1 MQQFKYL
8 FFLVVILACSAAMA
22 KDKQTI
28 SKKQAAAIVTK
39 EVPGKIIHVQE
50 TKQFYKVRV
59 LRPKGKLVDVN
70 VDKKQG
76 KIKKDKKNADSDN

>member
-8 FFLVVILACSAAMA
+8 FFIVVILACSTAMA

>member
-1 MQQFKYL
+1 MQHLKYL
-8 FFLVVILACSAAMA
+8 FFALAVVASSNVLA

-28 SKKQAAAIVTK
+28 NKKQAAAIVTK